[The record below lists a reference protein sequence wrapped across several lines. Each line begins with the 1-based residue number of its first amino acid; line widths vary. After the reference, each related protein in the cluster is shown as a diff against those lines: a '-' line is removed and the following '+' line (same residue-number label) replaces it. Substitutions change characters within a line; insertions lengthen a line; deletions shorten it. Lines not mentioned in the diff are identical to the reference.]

1 MKKLS
6 VLSFLVL
13 FSALISGAKEKILLD
28 YTEDGIRTVQ
38 TDFTKSD
45 YLFYAV
51 RANKSNADVSWA
63 IVLRM
68 TTFDVPI
75 TGVEKGAPLLIRL
88 GNDEVLELNCAA
100 KASDDV
106 GEAAS
111 YNWRYDIYPTFYI
124 SKTDLDK
131 IAQYGIKKVRIQLID
146 KDEMQSEWNFTKQ
159 KDIDKISRNFMDKIE
174 VVEALISKSNDIRED
189 F

>member
-1 MKKLS
+1 MKKLLI
-6 VLSFLVL
+6 LSFLVL
-13 FSALISGAKEKILLD
+13 CSALTSGAKEKILID

-51 RANKSNADVSWA
+51 MANKSNEAESWA
-63 IVLRM
+63 IVLKM

-75 TGVEKGAPLLIRL
+75 TGVEKDAPLLIRL
-88 GNDEVLELNCAA
+88 GNDEVLELNCAE

-106 GEAAS
+106 GSAAS
-111 YNWRYDIYPTFYI
+111 YNWRYDIYPIFFI
-124 SKTDLDK
+124 SKTDLGK
-131 IAQYGIKKVRIQLID
+131 IAKYGIKKVRIQLID

-159 KDIDKISRNFMDKIE
+159 KDIDKISQNFKDKIE
-174 VVEALISKSNDIRED
+174 IVESVISKSNDIRD
-189 F
+189 GF